1 MRAWH
6 WWTEGGTAGGIHIHS
21 GLRCAAPLAA
31 THVTSSG
38 AHRLVHTAPSYIE
51 TVRRGVAR
59 AGARAAGPLPG
70 CRGGAAAFFF
80 SAALR
85 AGMRLCV
92 HPSLPC
98 VQCPRVASCICN
110 MRESAQLT
118 HTPTPAR
125 LCVRG
130 TAPNSTAQP
139 RTLLNTRRHAAISA
153 DPTEP
158 TEVEPSSLTLYDEL
172 AESGAP
178 HAVERGGILGGAP
191 PSLLRTQRAALMTV
205 RTSLKSSRAGREMSS
220 ARASCERDARVR
232 AAAPG

>member
-1 MRAWH
+1 MDR
-6 WWTEGGTAGGIHIHS
+6 GGDS
-21 GLRCAAPLAA
+21 WRD
-31 THVTSSG
+31 THTQWFAVRGTSSCNSRHEQRSTPSRPYRPVIHRDG
-38 AHRLVHTAPSYIE
+38 AA
-51 TVRRGVAR
+51 RRGACGCAR
-59 AGARAAGPLPG
+59 RGTPSGMPG
-70 CRGGAAAFFF
+70 WCGRVFFQRRSPRGY
-80 SAALR
+80 AALR
-85 AGMRLCV
+85 D
-92 HPSLPC
+92 PSLPC

>member
-1 MRAWH
+1 MALVDR
-6 WWTEGGTAGGIHIHS
+6 GGDSWRDTHTQWFAVRGTS
-21 GLRCAAPLAA
+21 SCNS
-31 THVTSSG
+31 HVTSSG

>member
-1 MRAWH
+1 MDR
-6 WWTEGGTAGGIHIHS
+6 GGDSWRDTHTQWFAVRGTS
-21 GLRCAAPLAA
+21 SCNS
-31 THVTSSG
+31 HVTSSG

-59 AGARAAGPLPG
+59 AGARAAGPLPRSG
-70 CRGGAAAFFF
+70 MPGWCGRVFFQRRSPRGY
-80 SAALR
+80 AALR
-85 AGMRLCV
+85 D
-92 HPSLPC
+92 PSLPC